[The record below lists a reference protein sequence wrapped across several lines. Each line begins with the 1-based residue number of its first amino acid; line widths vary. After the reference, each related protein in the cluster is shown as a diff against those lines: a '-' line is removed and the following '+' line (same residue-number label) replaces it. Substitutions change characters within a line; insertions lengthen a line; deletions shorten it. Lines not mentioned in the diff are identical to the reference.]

1 VVAVSF
7 FPSYDPS
14 PLAAHD
20 QAQVQKSWNLL
31 QLDKQNPMQP
41 RSFRES
47 YPPGSTFKV
56 VTSTAVEQRAP
67 ELLSKS
73 YPQLRELELPQTTS
87 KLANFG
93 REQCGGTLPDLLRIS
108 CNTGF
113 AQIGLD
119 LGAERLVAQ
128 AEDFGF
134 NARPPLDM
142 PAVATSRFP
151 PVPAFK
157 HDLPALAHSA
167 IGQRDVS
174 VTPLQM
180 ALVAAGIANGGT
192 IMKPHLMAEIRDSE
206 GAVVRTAKP
215 EAWRVA
221 TTAEAASAVRDL
233 MVAVV
238 ASGTG
243 TAAQLPGVAVAGKTG
258 TAQTG
263 RGTAHAWFI
272 AFAPAEAP
280 RVAVAVIVEDQPAV
294 REATGGLV
302 AAPIAKQMMKAALG
316 V

>member
-1 VVAVSF
+1 MVVLDPTNGAIRAMWS

-20 QAQVQKSWNLL
+20 QKQVQNAWQLL
-31 QLDKQNPMQP
+31 ALDKEKPALA

-67 ELLSKS
+67 ELVTKP
-73 YPQLRELELPQTTS
+73 YPQLRELALPQTTNT
-87 KLANFG
+87 LANFG
-93 REQCGGTLPDLLRIS
+93 KEQCGGMLPDLLRIS

-128 AEDFGF
+128 ADDFGF
-134 NARPPLDM
+134 NTRPPLDM
-142 PAVATSRFP
+142 PAVAVSRFP
-151 PVPAFK
+151 PVAAFK

-167 IGQRDVS
+167 IGQQDVS

-221 TTAEAASAVRDL
+221 TTA
-233 MVAVV
+233 
-238 ASGTG
+238 GG
-243 TAAQLPGVAVAGKTG
+243 
-258 TAQTG
+258 G
-263 RGTAHAWFI
+263 RRH
-272 AFAPAEAP
+272 P
-280 RVAVAVIVEDQPAV
+280 RSDGE
-294 REATGGLV
+294 RRR
-302 AAPIAKQMMKAALG
+302 
-316 V
+316 